1 MDKVILVEIN
11 VRSHLDSGKVKAA
24 QSKINE
30 YIRENLLDVLSVSL
44 FKEDKDNYI
53 FTITTR

>member
-11 VRSHLDSGKVKAA
+11 VRSYLDSGKVEAA
-24 QSKINE
+24 QQKINE